1 MPAEAGMECVVLFY
15 SFSRRRRAPLVLLF
29 ALLVVLSPGLVR
41 AQEVA
46 AMPSPWIV
54 LASQGPAEVRHDRG
68 NWLPLQAGAVVA
80 APSEIRTGPAA
91 EVLLKRG
98 EDRVHLMGQSYL
110 ELPPAAEDDAM
121 TRVVQWLGAALFE
134 VDHRPDPHFEVD
146 TPYLTAI
153 VKGTAFTVEVTRE
166 GSAVAVTQ
174 GVVAVGTP
182 GGAVSSVVAGMTAR
196 GYAGLSGLTLE
207 DSAGA
212 ASTAEPPPS
221 DAGHSWPTPD
231 FQPITRN
238 FPQM

>member
-1 MPAEAGMECVVLFY
+1 MECVVLLK
-15 SFSRRRRAPLVLLF
+15 SFSSLRRRAPLVLLF
-29 ALLVVLSPGLVR
+29 ALLVAVSPNFVR
-41 AQEVA
+41 AQEIA
-46 AMPSPWIV
+46 AMRVALDRGLQPRS
-54 LASQGPAEVRHDRG
+54 AEVRHDRG

-98 EDRVHLMGQSYL
+98 EDRVHLHGP
-110 ELPPAAEDDAM
+110 ELSRAAAGAEDDAM
-121 TRVVQWLGAALFE
+121 TRVVQWLGSALFE
-134 VDHRPDPHFEVD
+134 VDHRPDPQFEVD

-182 GGAVSSVVAGMTAR
+182 GGAVSNVVAGVTAR

-212 ASTAEPPPS
+212 ALSAEPPPP
-221 DAGHSWPTPD
+221 DAGHQWPTPD
-231 FQPITRN
+231 FQPITRSL
-238 FPQM
+238 P